1 MANSPQAAVCEN
13 SRDDIAPESTGISH
27 QVVPRSILI
36 PFMLLTSCFALW
48 GLANNM
54 TDVLIA
60 QFKKVFTL
68 TDMQSGL
75 VQTAFYGAYFCLA
88 LPAALF
94 IKRFSYKAG
103 VLLGLGLFC
112 TGALM
117 FYPASQIMTYGP
129 FLASLFVLAGGLSI
143 LETSANPYII
153 AMGPQ
158 ETATRRL
165 NLAQSFNP
173 IGSITG
179 VLIGKFYIL
188 SQLNPATDAERV
200 LMSADELG
208 QIQTGE
214 LAAVMGPYVVV
225 ALVIVAV
232 WLAIAFTRMP
242 VAHDDNNNGLDL
254 KGSFAR
260 LLAKRHF
267 VRGVLG
273 QFFYVGAQIGC
284 WSYTIRYVMTEVGG
298 NEADASTYLLAS
310 IVLFSACRFV
320 CTALMKFISP
330 RPVAGSAC
338 RWRSALPAGG
348 DDGRRYGRCLRP
360 DWRVGLYV
368 ADVPHHFWTLGTWS
382 WQGHPVWWQLSHHG
396 HPGRRRLDRRH
407 GANLRHGWHPHG
419 IHHSAYRFYLPH
431 PLRFQRPQ
439 GIRIRHE
446 QINWRITHYRHS
458 SHH

>member
-1 MANSPQAAVCEN
+1 MASTSRAAVCEN
-13 SRDDIAPESTGISH
+13 SRDDIVPESMDVSH
-27 QVVPRSILI
+27 QVVPRHILI
-36 PFMLLTSCFALW
+36 PFILLTSCFALW

-188 SQLNPATDAERV
+188 SQLNPATDAERA

-208 QIQTGE
+208 HIQTAE

-242 VAHDDNNNGLDL
+242 VAHDANNGLDL
-254 KGSFAR
+254 RGSFAR

-310 IVLFSACRFV
+310 IVLFSAGRFV

-330 RPVAGSAC
+330 ARLLGLLAAGAVICLLVVMMIGGMAGVYGLIGVSAC
-338 RWRSALPAGG
+338 MSLMFPTIFGLSVHGLGKDTQFGG
-348 DDGRRYGRCLRP
+348 SCLIM
-360 DWRVGLYV
+360 
-368 ADVPHHFWTLGTWS
+368 AILG
-382 WQGHPVWWQLSHHG
+382 
-396 HPGRRRLDRRH
+396 
-407 GANLRHGWHPHG
+407 GAVLTAIMGQ
-419 IHHSAYRFYLPH
+419 ISDMA
-431 PLRFQRPQ
+431 
-439 GIRIRHE
+439 GIRMAFIIPLIGFIYLIHFGFKG
-446 QINWRITHYRHS
+446 HKA
-458 SHH
+458 

>member
-1 MANSPQAAVCEN
+1 MANTSNAAVCEN
-13 SRDDIAPESTGISH
+13 SRDDIVPESTGVSS

-36 PFMLLTSCFALW
+36 PFILLTSCFALW

-129 FLASLFVLAGGLSI
+129 FLAALFVLAGGLSI

-188 SQLNPATDAERV
+188 SQLNPATDAERA

-208 QIQTGE
+208 QIQAGE
-214 LAAVMGPYVVV
+214 LAAVMGPYLMV
-225 ALVIVAV
+225 ALVIIAV

-242 VAHDDNNNGLDL
+242 VAHDTNSTGLDL

-260 LLAKRHF
+260 LLARGYF

-310 IVLFSACRFV
+310 IEIISACRFI
-320 CTALMKFISP
+320 CTALMTYISP
-330 RPVAGSAC
+330 AKLLGLLAIGASFCLLWVMFAGGMAGVYALVAVSAC
-338 RWRSALPAGG
+338 MSLMFPTIFGLSVHGLAKDTQFGGSCLIMAILGGAVLTALMGQISDMA
-348 DDGRRYGRCLRP
+348 
-360 DWRVGLYV
+360 
-368 ADVPHHFWTLGTWS
+368 
-382 WQGHPVWWQLSHHG
+382 
-396 HPGRRRLDRRH
+396 
-407 GANLRHGWHPHG
+407 
-419 IHHSAYRFYLPH
+419 
-431 PLRFQRPQ
+431 
-439 GIRIRHE
+439 GIRMAFIIPLIGFIYLIHFGFKG
-446 QINWRITHYRHS
+446 HKA
-458 SHH
+458 

>member
-1 MANSPQAAVCEN
+1 MSDITTKSTSATNITSAA
-13 SRDDIAPESTGISH
+13 SRIA
-27 QVVPRSILI
+27 VVPKTILF
-36 PFMLLTSCFALW
+36 PFILLTSCFALW

-60 QFKKVFTL
+60 QFRKVFTL

-112 TGALM
+112 SGALL
-117 FYPASQIMTYGP
+117 FYPASQIMAYGP
-129 FLASLFVLAGGLSI
+129 FLMALFILAGGLSI

-188 SQLNPATDAERV
+188 AQLNPASDAERAIMDPDA
-200 LMSADELG
+200 LASIQSAELS
-208 QIQTGE
+208 
-214 LAAVMGPYVVV
+214 AVMGPYVVV
-225 ALVIVAV
+225 ALVIIMV

-242 VAHDDNNNGLDL
+242 VAHDSSASDGSL
-254 KGSFAR
+254 KESFSR
-260 LLAKRHF
+260 LLSKGYF
-267 VRGVLG
+267 VRGVIG

-284 WSYTIRYVMTEVGG
+284 WSYTIRYVMAEVGG
-298 NEADASTYLLAS
+298 NEAEASSYLLLS
-310 IVLFSACRFV
+310 IVLFSAFRFV
-320 CTALMKFISP
+320 CTAMMKFVSP
-330 RPVAGSAC
+330 AILLGLLASLASVSLMLVMFVGGIAGVYGLVAVSAC
-338 RWRSALPAGG
+338 MSLMFPTIFGLSVHGLGKDTQFGGSCLIMAILGGAVLTALMGQISDMA
-348 DDGRRYGRCLRP
+348 
-360 DWRVGLYV
+360 
-368 ADVPHHFWTLGTWS
+368 
-382 WQGHPVWWQLSHHG
+382 
-396 HPGRRRLDRRH
+396 
-407 GANLRHGWHPHG
+407 
-419 IHHSAYRFYLPH
+419 
-431 PLRFQRPQ
+431 
-439 GIRIRHE
+439 GIRMAFLIPLLGFIYLIHFGFKG
-446 QINWRITHYRHS
+446 HKA
-458 SHH
+458 